1 METDTDLDAP
11 LPVAIPASAW
21 SGQLAEMIAW
31 FEGNP
36 NLPEKIEPIVML
48 RFLKCM
54 GYDMKKTKALVE
66 LNYSMRNKHPHLF
79 MDRNMND
86 EMTAKG
92 LKVSDCLIL
101 PGITPEGNKLLFFR
115 MADLDPTT
123 VAILSSLTLQSQ
135 KKLMCLQFN
144 RLQRNSVEETK
155 IFFMLSDAR
164 FTRPDAEVDAAK
176 DYVLDEADIGS
187 GDVQI
192 VDIQGYTLRHLA
204 YVSIFVLRIYMKFL
218 QEAYP
223 SRLKAMHVIN
233 CPSFLDKLVSM
244 MSPFLREEVRNM
256 IKYHTE
262 GLESLYAEVPRDM
275 LPEEY
280 GGKAGTMEQLKAR
293 SIQSLREKSAYLSDE
308 RYWKVTSQS
317 KSRWLWF

>member
-1 METDTDLDAP
+1 MDKDTDKDRD
-11 LPVAIPASAW
+11 SAYKPTSPSAEW
-21 SGQLAEMIAW
+21 SDKLAELVAW

-54 GYDMKKTKALVE
+54 AFDVKRTKSLVE

-79 MDRNMND
+79 MDRNMED

-92 LKVSDCLIL
+92 LRVSDLLIL
-101 PGITPEGNKLLFFR
+101 PGVTPQGNKLLFFR
-115 MADLDPTT
+115 MADLDPQT
-123 VAILSSLTLQSQ
+123 
-135 KKLMCLQFN
+135 
-144 RLQRNSVEETK
+144 RNSVEETK
-155 IFFMLSDAR
+155 IFFMMSDAR
-164 FTRPDAEVDAAK
+164 FTMPDVERK
-176 DYVLDEADIGS
+176 NGTGEDYVLDEADIAQ

-192 VDIQGYTLRHLA
+192 VDIEGYTIRHLA

-223 SRLKAMHVIN
+223 SRLQAMHVIN
-233 CPSFLDKLVSM
+233 CPSYLDRLISM

-262 GLESLYAEVPRDM
+262 GLESLYKEVPRDM

-280 GGKAGTMEQLKAR
+280 GGKAGSIAELKAR
-293 SIQSLREKSAYLSDE
+293 GVQSIKDKSAYLSDE
-308 RYWKVTSQS
+308 RYWKVASQS
-317 KSRWLWF
+317 KSRWSWF

>member
-1 METDTDLDAP
+1 MDKDKDNDVDKGDKES
-11 LPVAIPASAW
+11 ASSSLSSAEW
-21 SGQLAEMIAW
+21 SAKLAELIAW

-54 GYDMKKTKALVE
+54 EFDVKRTKSLVE

-79 MDRNMND
+79 MDRNMED
-86 EMTAKG
+86 KMTAKG
-92 LKVSDCLIL
+92 LRVSDLLIL
-101 PGITPEGNKLLFFR
+101 PGITPQGNKLLFFR
-115 MADLDPTT
+115 MADLDPQT
-123 VAILSSLTLQSQ
+123 
-135 KKLMCLQFN
+135 
-144 RLQRNSVEETK
+144 RNSVEETK
-155 IFFMLSDAR
+155 IFFMMSDAR
-164 FTRPDAEVDAAK
+164 FTMPDVDQGTGTGNEEA
-176 DYVLDEADIGS
+176 YELDEADIAK

-192 VDIQGYTLRHLA
+192 VDIEGYTLRHLA

-223 SRLKAMHVIN
+223 SRLQAMHVIN
-233 CPSFLDKLVSM
+233 CPSYLDRLISM

-262 GLESLYAEVPRDM
+262 GLESLYKEVPRDM

-280 GGKAGTMEQLKAR
+280 GGKAGSIAELKAR
-293 SIQSLREKSAYLSDE
+293 GVQSIKDKSAYLSDE

-317 KSRWLWF
+317 KSRWSWF

>member
-1 METDTDLDAP
+1 MDKGEGTPKADEESAP
-11 LPVAIPASAW
+11 QPTSSSAEW
-21 SGQLAEMIAW
+21 SDKLTELVAW

-54 GYDMKKTKALVE
+54 AFDVERTKTLVE

-79 MDRNMND
+79 MDRNMED

-92 LKVSDCLIL
+92 LRVSDLLIL
-101 PGITPEGNKLLFFR
+101 PGVTPQGNKLLFFR
-115 MADLDPTT
+115 MADLDPHT
-123 VAILSSLTLQSQ
+123 
-135 KKLMCLQFN
+135 
-144 RLQRNSVEETK
+144 RNSVEETK
-155 IFFMLSDAR
+155 IFFMMSDAR
-164 FTRPDAEVDAAK
+164 FTMPDVERGTGSGE
-176 DYVLDEADIGS
+176 DYVLDEADIAQ

-192 VDIQGYTLRHLA
+192 VDIEGYTIRHLA

-223 SRLKAMHVIN
+223 SRLRAMHVIN
-233 CPSFLDKLVSM
+233 CPSYLDRLISM

-262 GLESLYAEVPRDM
+262 GLESLYKEVPRDM

-280 GGKAGTMEQLKAR
+280 GGKAGSVAELKAR
-293 SIQSLREKSAYLSDE
+293 GVQSIKDKTAYLSDE
-308 RYWKVTSQS
+308 RYWKVASQS
-317 KSRWLWF
+317 KSRWSWF